1 MAGPQAGCGPAAS
14 SLLGSPNL
22 MSLSVQVAGKSDVG
36 CVRTN
41 NEDNFGYDTRYGIF
55 VVCDG
60 MGGQAAGEV
69 ASKMGVDA
77 MLEYFRRRNHNGN
90 FPQPARKFEGVS
102 DRASALGNAILG
114 ANQAVFRASHEGEK
128 EHAGMGSTI
137 VSVLVQDNFLAVGH
151 VGDSRIYLVR
161 NGKMQQ
167 LTNDH
172 SLVMEQVRRGLM
184 TVAEAE
190 KSEIQNI
197 ILRALG
203 SEESVEPDLDDL
215 VALPGD
221 TLLLASDGLTK
232 EVKDPEI
239 LKIVNSSWSLERG
252 CEQLVQAA
260 KSNGGDDNITCLLI
274 RLVEQPWYKRIF
286 LNKKGT
292 EKWQNSI

>member
-1 MAGPQAGCGPAAS
+1 M
-14 SLLGSPNL
+14 
-22 MSLSVQVAGKSDVG
+22 
-36 CVRTN
+36 RTN

-69 ASKMGVDA
+69 ASKMGVDS
-77 MLEYFRRRNHNGN
+77 MLDFFRRNNNGH
-90 FPQPARKFEGVS
+90 FPKLERRFDGVS
-102 DRASALGNAILG
+102 DRASALGNAILR
-114 ANQAVFRASHEGEK
+114 ANQAVFKASHEGER

-137 VSVLVQDNFLAVGH
+137 VSVLVEDNFLAVGH

-161 NGKMQQ
+161 GGKMQQ

-184 TVAEAE
+184 TMAEAE

-203 SEESVEPDLDDL
+203 SEEGVEPDLDDL
-215 VALPGD
+215 VAMPGD

-232 EVKDPEI
+232 EVKDEEI
-239 LKIVNSSWSLERG
+239 LKIINSASSLDRT

-286 LNKKGT
+286 VNKKGT

>member
-1 MAGPQAGCGPAAS
+1 
-14 SLLGSPNL
+14 

-77 MLEYFRRRNHNGN
+77 MLEYFRSDNGT
-90 FPQPARKFEGVS
+90 QKQGMRKFEGVS
-102 DRASALGNAILG
+102 ERASALGNAILR
-114 ANQAVFRASHEGEK
+114 ANEAVFKASHEGQK

-137 VSVLVQDNFLAVGH
+137 VSVLVRDNFLSVGH
-151 VGDSRIYLVR
+151 VGDSRIYLIR
-161 NGKMQQ
+161 NRKMQQ

-203 SEESVEPDLDDL
+203 SEENVEPDLDDL
-215 VALPGD
+215 IAMPGD

-232 EVKDPEI
+232 EVKDPEM
-239 LKIVNSSWSLERG
+239 LKIVNSASSLERA
-252 CEQLVQAA
+252 CEQLIQAA
-260 KSNGGDDNITCLLI
+260 KNNGGDDNITCLLVQI
-274 RLVEQPWYKRIF
+274 VDEPWYRRF
-286 LNKKGT
+286 FFNKKGT